1 MGLISACDSSPQLAK
16 DLETY
21 QQRLSN
27 VLSSPTPHF
36 IPALLPAYPTLTSL
50 GDDTPDIL
58 IKLHE
63 FTDLQYCQ
71 LATLIAQRNTTL
83 GKLQLPSTRFIYEKK
98 LLYALQTCIALSD
111 EPALREKLQS
121 WYAHKHDN
129 LPFAWASMLQK
140 SPEIKQA
147 LSRNANFISGTEQD
161 GLQTSLAA
169 LQYLFKVQTS
179 DDIDSTVLEEHWK
192 TLAQDAFLAKLWRT
206 QILLTQNLATT
217 TKCLE
222 MPDVTAYC
230 QAKTP
235 PKKVDY
241 LSNVFRMYF
250 IEKIQPVATQINYY
264 HYQVSPI
271 LDRFLTHAALSDA
284 FKHYISEQ
292 HQVGFHAYQTT
303 MQAHIHFWQTLFKV
317 CDISPTQLIATS
329 A

>member
-1 MGLISACDSSPQLAK
+1 MGLISACDSSQQLAE

-21 QQRLSN
+21 QKRLSN
-27 VLSSPTPHF
+27 VLSSPTPKF

-50 GDDTPDIL
+50 GDDAPDIL

-71 LATLIAQRNTTL
+71 LDTLIAQRNTTL
-83 GKLQLPSTRFIYEKK
+83 GKLQLPSTRFTYEKK
-98 LLYALQTCIALSD
+98 LLNALQTCIALSD
-111 EPALREKLQS
+111 ETALREKLQS
-121 WYAHKHDN
+121 WYAHKHEN
-129 LPFAWASMLQK
+129 LPFAWAAMLQK

-169 LQYLFKVQTS
+169 LNYLFKAQTS
-179 DDIDSTVLEEHWK
+179 DDMDSKVLENHWK

-206 QILLTQNLATT
+206 QILLTQNLTRT
-217 TKCLE
+217 TKWLE
-222 MPDVTAYC
+222 ALNVTAYC
-230 QAKTP
+230 QSKNSQ
-235 PKKVDY
+235 KKVDY
-241 LSNVFRMYF
+241 LSNVFRLYF

-271 LDRFLTHAALSDA
+271 LDRLLTHSALSNA

-292 HQVGFHAYQTT
+292 HQVGFHAYQTA
-303 MQAHIHFWQTLFKV
+303 MQEHIQFWQTLFKA
-317 CDISPTQLIATS
+317 CDISPSQLIAIS